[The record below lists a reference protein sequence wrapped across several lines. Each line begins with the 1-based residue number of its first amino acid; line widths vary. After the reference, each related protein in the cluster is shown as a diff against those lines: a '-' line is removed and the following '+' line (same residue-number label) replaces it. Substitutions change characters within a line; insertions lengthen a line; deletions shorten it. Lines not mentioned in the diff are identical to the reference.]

1 MKYTINDKI
10 EFDSK
15 DLAKGTVLESDG
27 NNHRFLYKEKL
38 YNIKV
43 LNYDQEN
50 KEYKLVVDGYTLKVK
65 QSNELDQLI
74 HQLGFNKPP
83 VKSLKEVN
91 APMPGLVKDILI
103 EVGSEIKEG
112 DNLFVLEAMKMENII
127 KSSGVGIISELKVM
141 KGEKVEKGQIL
152 AKL

>member
-15 DLAKGTVLESDG
+15 DLSKGTVIESDG
-27 NNHRFLYKEKL
+27 NNHKFLYKEKL

-43 LNYDQEN
+43 LNYNHEN
-50 KEYKLVVDGYTLKVK
+50 KEYKLVVNGYTLKVK

-74 HQLGFNKPP
+74 NQLGFNKPP
-83 VKSLKEVN
+83 LKSLKEVN
-91 APMPGLVKDILI
+91 APMPGLVKEILI
-103 EVGSEIKEG
+103 KIGSEVKEG
-112 DNLFVLEAMKMENII
+112 DNLFILEAMKMENII
-127 KSSGVGIISELKVM
+127 KSSGVGIISELKVT